1 MYIIGIATN
10 VLQDEKTILI
20 EKALGPENIDEVFA
34 KSKEYRER
42 ESKYPDT
49 VRASWANFC

>member
-1 MYIIGIATN
+1 MYSLKIATN
-10 VLQDEKTILI
+10 ILQDEKTILI

-42 ESKYPDT
+42 ESKYADT
-49 VRASWANFC
+49 TRASWANSC